1 MMDVPDPNLRVF
13 EGRKFYLLSGIDTH
27 GLSTALDLIELA
39 DEPFSYA
46 LAYLSD
52 ERELVI
58 DDHSWTGMH
67 APLPLE
73 ARVWFEKVA
82 RNALIAQQ

>member
-1 MMDVPDPNLRVF
+1 MMVDSDPDLRVF

-39 DEPFSYA
+39 EEPFSYT
-46 LAYLSD
+46 LAYLRD

-58 DDHSWTGMH
+58 DDHSWTSMH

-73 ARVWFEKVA
+73 ARVCP
-82 RNALIAQQ
+82 AL